1 MDIHRKHFS
10 QLNPRFQQ
18 QQQQK
23 RTVITL
29 SQPIQQP
36 FVRPY
41 ILPSAPRPQP
51 RQQTRSKPNQERANT
66 AYVKH
71 PDISSAHSNPP
82 YITLANLTKILHV
95 LQTNAKI
102 SDSEAS
108 IDTNTSTTTTSKQRV
123 QQHLQETA
131 ARWWKSIRSSDGQS
145 TILTS
150 SAIPRS
156 DIRHQDSCNPPLLP
170 SSSSIATGN
179 SKRPL
184 VILSTTVNR
193 NPSESDD
200 SESSTEIQSMTEVTK
215 MTQPSHV
222 SSTTKCTRLEPLIMP
237 SHGMRLYTSNYPRYF
252 NNPLHLNYL
261 QHNRLI
267 RQT

>member
-1 MDIHRKHFS
+1 MDIHRKHLS
-10 QLNPRFQQ
+10 QLNPRFQ

-36 FVRPY
+36 FVRPT

-66 AYVKH
+66 AYIKH
-71 PDISSAHSNPP
+71 PDISSAQSNPP

-95 LQTNAKI
+95 LQTNTKI

-108 IDTNTSTTTTSKQRV
+108 IDTNTSATTTSKQRV

-145 TILTS
+145 TIVTS

-156 DIRHQDSCNPPLLP
+156 DIRHQDSRNPAPPP

-193 NPSESDD
+193 NPSRSDD

-215 MTQPSHV
+215 MIQPSHV
-222 SSTTKCTRLEPLIMP
+222 SSVTKCTRLEPLIMP
-237 SHGMRLYTSNYPRYF
+237 SLGMRLYTSNYPRYF